1 MIVLTGDQF
10 TCLSPSLT
18 EVREKKSPRRLDI
31 DSAELFYH
39 SPDILAERWGCS
51 TDKVNRVLE
60 GYRGESGFMDLGN
73 PEDVRAHKRR
83 YSIIRIHP
91 DLLKQI
97 ESDLARNTAK

>member
-1 MIVLTGDQF
+1 VPVAKPNR
-10 TCLSPSLT
+10 SA
-18 EVREKKSPRRLDI
+18 REEKSTSPRH
-31 DSAELFYH
+31 DSAELFDY

-91 DLLKQI
+91 DLLEQI